1 MWSCFRSTKT
11 HEQQPD
17 EEGFLVNGALLLQEL
32 ISSCDAKS
40 NPLRIFSAQELN
52 QSTDNYNQSRI
63 LHEDYNYILYR
74 GLLIQDELSV
84 LIKKF
89 GEDDE
94 LYIQQTIN
102 EITIASQVNKHAK
115 VLCLLGCCLE
125 TKAPILVFEYAPNGA
140 LSDHIHRIPKSH
152 PPMSWERRLKI
163 VLDIAEAVTYLHL
176 GSSKPIIHRHISSSN
191 IFLDEHFGAKLSD
204 FCLSVSIPFGE
215 THVDAQVVGTFG
227 FLAPECLSTGRY
239 TEKCD
244 VFSIG
249 AVLFEI
255 LTGNRAYDILQAIT
269 SQFIAQTVLSSEMVT
284 ELYLNANIF
293 QVLEK
298 PEQVKAC
305 SNLALRCVKEE
316 PEERPTMKEVAQELR
331 HITLFQ

>member
-1 MWSCFRSTKT
+1 MPTSTGRK
-11 HEQQPD
+11 D
-17 EEGFLVNGALLLQEL
+17 DVFLIETIVQALTKKPK
-32 ISSCDAKS
+32 SSSSQK
-40 NPLRIFSAQELN
+40 
-52 QSTDNYNQSRI
+52 
-63 LHEDYNYILYR
+63 
-74 GLLIQDELSV
+74 GLLIQDERSV

-152 PPMSWERRLKI
+152 PPMSWDRRLKI

-204 FCLSVSIPFGE
+204 FCLSASIPFGE
-215 THVDAQVVGTFG
+215 THVDAQVVGIFG

-239 TEKCD
+239 TEKFD

-269 SQFIAQTVLSSEMVT
+269 SQFIAQTFLSSEMVT

-316 PEERPTMKEVAQELR
+316 PEERPTMKEIDNKLFKSDSNMPMNGDGCLPYMIKAGLVKQR
-331 HITLFQ
+331 HGTTVQSTTHMFATLS